1 MSHSVS
7 ASNEKLQRIF
17 HISVFLLS
25 LCLLLLLHLRF
36 GWFVVVL
43 SQSPLLPS
51 KWRRQKPTAIN
62 TSALSK
68 WKPWIIQS
76 NSDNKKQLLYKLFK
90 QCDSSSWLAF
100 ESRSRQAQ
108 MHSDKQTQTHIF
120 QEQKGSQERMFRSRM
135 YLQLWILKLNLCLL
149 NHQLS
154 GMISSLSTC
163 WKTWK
168 LWNWALQ

>member
-51 KWRRQKPTAIN
+51 KWRRQRPTAIN

-108 MHSDKQTQTHIF
+108 MHSDKQTQTPYSRNKKGVRRECSGQECIF
-120 QEQKGSQERMFRSRM
+120 NSESSSWTYVYWF
-135 YLQLWILKLNLCLL
+135 
-149 NHQLS
+149 
-154 GMISSLSTC
+154 ISSVA
-163 WKTWK
+163 W
-168 LWNWALQ
+168 